1 MSTNSPSMSKVAHFW
16 LTLCVGLLGL
26 WADLAQAVDE
36 PLDPALR
43 MQEELRRAE
52 RAMPTPALP
61 TSPQVAEPLQLP
73 EGPVLKGQI
82 FLKEVLFSA
91 TQLLSN
97 TQLQKVV
104 QPYLGRDVGSEE
116 LNALLRD
123 IQAMYL
129 ALGVESAVPVVP
141 PQDLQTGVLK
151 VLLVEGKLGEIRF
164 KGSDKPDAT
173 WLARWFDLATGEVI
187 RPEPLGRRLDLFNA
201 SSDYTAVGQYVA
213 GQSFGTSDLE
223 VTVPDSATTQY
234 WAMGELPGVGSGR
247 TLGNSLIMGFRHYP
261 VSSVGGRV
269 DGMAIQGP
277 TATTLS
283 LSGGLPIGQQG
294 WRLGVNAS
302 ASRSRTVVVS
312 TDPAKSDLLI
322 EGASRVFSL
331 ELIRHLYLMP
341 GQLWKLSG
349 GLSQVYSNSQADGV
363 ALTDRS
369 VQRAT
374 LAASTDWVVDPASG
388 AERATFRGAI
398 NSAKGPVNSFAYAE
412 VFSTVAYRLAVPTGP
427 VLRANAQL
435 RFLDSRTPDISDVW
449 LAGGSAS
456 VRGFDLGSV
465 SGRSGQALQVALYQ
479 PLPWTSVDAPE
490 AFVFVDQ
497 GRAVK
502 DDIAHRIGSAGL
514 GFQFQIDRR
523 FAIETALTYQTQGFQ
538 GPRTRALLKASASW

>member
-1 MSTNSPSMSKVAHFW
+1 MSASFTPMNKIAHFR
-16 LTLCVGLLGL
+16 LTLCVGLFCF
-26 WADLAQAVDE
+26 WSSTAHAVDV
-36 PLDPALR
+36 PLDSALR
-43 MQEELRRAE
+43 MQDELRRAE
-52 RAMPTPALP
+52 RAMPMPALP
-61 TSPQVAEPLQLP
+61 TSPQAAEPLQLP

-91 TQLLSN
+91 SQLLSDA
-97 TQLQKVV
+97 QLQKIV
-104 QPYLGRDVGSEE
+104 QPYLGRDVGSED

-123 IQAMYL
+123 IQALYL
-129 ALGVESAVPVVP
+129 ALGIESAVPVVP

-164 KGSDKPDAT
+164 KGSDKPDAS

-201 SSDYTAVGQYVA
+201 SSDYTAEGQYVA

-223 VTVPDSATTQY
+223 VTVPDAATTQY

-269 DGMAIQGP
+269 DGMVIQGP

-294 WRLGVNAS
+294 WRLGANAS
-302 ASRSRTVVVS
+302 TSRSRTVVAS
-312 TDPAKSDLLI
+312 SDPSKNDLLI
-322 EGASRVFSL
+322 EGASSVISL
-331 ELIRHLYLMP
+331 EVIRHLYLMP
-341 GQLWKLSG
+341 GQMWKLLG
-349 GLSQVYSNSQADGV
+349 ALSQVHSNSQAAG
-363 ALTDRS
+363 ATLTDRS

-374 LAASTDWVVDPASG
+374 LAASTDWVVDPAAG

-412 VFSTVAYRLAVPTGP
+412 VFSTVAYRLAGPTGP
-427 VLRANAQL
+427 VVRANAQL
-435 RFLDSRTPDISDVW
+435 RFLDSRTPDVSDVW

-456 VRGFDLGSV
+456 VRGFDLGSL
-465 SGRSGQALQVALYQ
+465 SGRSGQAFQVALYQ
-479 PLPWTSVDAPE
+479 PLSWKSVDAPE

-502 DDIAHRIGSAGL
+502 DDIAHSIGSAGL
-514 GFQFQIDRR
+514 GLQFQIDRR
-523 FAIETALTYQTQGFQ
+523 WAIETALTHQTQGFQ
-538 GPRTRALLKASASW
+538 GPRTRALLKASVSW

>member
-1 MSTNSPSMSKVAHFW
+1 MSANSSPMSQRAHFW
-16 LTLCVGLLGL
+16 LTLCVGLFCF
-26 WADLAQAVDE
+26 WVPPAQAVDV

-43 MQEELRRAE
+43 MQDELRRAE
-52 RAMPTPALP
+52 RAMPVPPPASRP
-61 TSPQVAEPLQLP
+61 ETAEPLQLP
-73 EGPVLKGQI
+73 EGPMLKGQI
-82 FLKEVLFSA
+82 FLKEVVFSA
-91 TQLLSN
+91 SQLLSDA
-97 TQLQKVV
+97 QLRSVV
-104 QPYLGRDVGSEE
+104 KPYLGRDVGSED

-129 ALGVESAVPVVP
+129 ALGVESAVPMVP

-151 VLLVEGKLGEIRF
+151 VLLVEGRLGEVRF

-173 WLARWFDLATGEVI
+173 WLARWFDLPPGDVI

-201 SSDYTAVGQYVA
+201 SSDYAAEGQYVA

-223 VTVPDSATTQY
+223 VTVPETAATQY

-261 VSSVGGRV
+261 VSSVGGRI

-294 WRLGVNAS
+294 WRVGANAS
-302 ASRSRTVVVS
+302 ASRSRTVLPS

-322 EGASRVFSL
+322 EGASSVFSL
-331 ELIRHLYLMP
+331 ELIRHLYLLP
-341 GQLWKLSG
+341 GQMWKFSG
-349 GLSQVYSNSQADGV
+349 ALSQVYSNSQAAG
-363 ALTDRS
+363 ATLTDRS
-369 VQRAT
+369 VQRAS

-388 AERATFRGAI
+388 AERATFRGAL
-398 NSAKGPVNSFAYAE
+398 NSAKGPANSFAYAE
-412 VFSTVAYRLAVPTGP
+412 VFGTVAYRLANPQGP
-427 VLRANAQL
+427 VLRANAQA
-435 RFLDSRTPDISDVW
+435 RFLDSRTPDVSDVW

-456 VRGFDLGSV
+456 VRGFDLGSI

-479 PLPWTSVDAPE
+479 ALPWKSVDTPE

-502 DDIAHRIGSAGL
+502 DDIAHRIGSAGVGL
-514 GFQFQIDRR
+514 QFQMNRR
-523 FAIETALTYQTQGFQ
+523 WAIETALTHQTQGFQ